1 MSFCLHV
8 PSSHSVPSF
17 AHTTARPLTC
27 TCTAC
32 LQPRFQG
39 AQALTMRSGSWLSLC
54 IWFPLH
60 HNLLSCLLMSSSLC
74 LLCAHTCTFV
84 RPQVFGP
91 LTWGARVCVCVST
104 PVLKDFTP
112 IFMTALVGLSFGT
125 TLSDFPSM
133 QQGDAGD
140 FHGRHPTKTPW
151 TSCDMSQGR
160 LTHVPAL
167 SIVKTVHCRV
177 APVVSKKLVKT
188 PSSLPTFSPFCSAVF
203 GSIESRSN
211 ACKVGLHTDPS
222 SCEQQSKRVCVCETL
237 GVTGNQLNFCRG
249 MERTYEAPSNQAPH
263 HQGRLTPAS

>member
-91 LTWGARVCVCVST
+91 LTWGARVCVCVCVNTCSEGFHT
-104 PVLKDFTP
+104 YFHDSFSRTVLWHHL
-112 IFMTALVGLSFGT
+112 IG
-125 TLSDFPSM
+125 FPFNA
-133 QQGDAGD
+133 AG
-140 FHGRHPTKTPW
+140 G
-151 TSCDMSQGR
+151 
-160 LTHVPAL
+160 
-167 SIVKTVHCRV
+167 
-177 APVVSKKLVKT
+177 
-188 PSSLPTFSPFCSAVF
+188 
-203 GSIESRSN
+203 
-211 ACKVGLHTDPS
+211 
-222 SCEQQSKRVCVCETL
+222 
-237 GVTGNQLNFCRG
+237 CRG
-249 MERTYEAPSNQAPH
+249 FPWSASNEDTMDF
-263 HQGRLTPAS
+263 L